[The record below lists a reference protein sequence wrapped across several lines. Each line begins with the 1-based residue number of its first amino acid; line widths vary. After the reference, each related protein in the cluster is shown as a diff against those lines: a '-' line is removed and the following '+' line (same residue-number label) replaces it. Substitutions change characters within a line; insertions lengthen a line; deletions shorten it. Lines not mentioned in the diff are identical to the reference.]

1 MKTGEAIIH
10 YRKKN
15 GCTQGQLA
23 ELVGVDALTID
34 RWEAGLE
41 APDHAHI
48 VKLCEALGCRYDRL
62 VPACEQQ
69 KPQREWRFSWTSR
82 RSIRGLPLVDID
94 IGFGAK
100 ANGVIAIGFV
110 AKGVVSVGVVS
121 VGVVSAGL
129 LTAGIFAA
137 GMFAVGL
144 LFAPCLLGVN
154 VIHGFI
160 PWIETAWGFL
170 AAGR

>member
-1 MKTGEAIIH
+1 MKTGEIIMR

-15 GCTQGQLA
+15 GYTLEQLG
-23 ELVGVDALTID
+23 ELVGADALTVD
-34 RWEAGLE
+34 RWESGLE
-41 APDHAHI
+41 VPDHAHI
-48 VKLCEALGCRYDRL
+48 VKLCEVLGCRYDRL

-69 KPQREWRFSWTSR
+69 KPQREWRISWTSR

-144 LFAPCLLGVN
+144 LFSQFLLGVN
-154 VIHGFI
+154 VIDGFI
-160 PWIETAWGFL
+160 PWFEMAWGFL
-170 AAGR
+170 TAGR